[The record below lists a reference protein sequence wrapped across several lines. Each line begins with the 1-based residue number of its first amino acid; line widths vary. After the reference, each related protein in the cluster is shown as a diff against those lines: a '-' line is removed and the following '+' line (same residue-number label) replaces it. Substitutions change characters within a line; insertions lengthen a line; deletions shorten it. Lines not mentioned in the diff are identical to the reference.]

1 VSLLEI
7 DGVSVQFG
15 GLAALDDVTLHAQA
29 GAVTGL
35 IGPNGAGKT
44 TLFNV
49 ITGLERPR
57 AGVIRFDGA
66 NITALRTHRRAAL
79 GIARTFQRLEVFGSL
94 SVRDNVR
101 VAAEMDAG
109 ANGRLLQT
117 DEVLDRC
124 GLISVA
130 DERVD
135 TLPTGQARLV
145 ELARALAA
153 RPRLLLL
160 DEPSSGLNEDE
171 TAALGRLL
179 TELTAD
185 GLAVLLVEHDMPFVM
200 STCSDI
206 HVLDFGRVIA
216 TGPPSDVRSDEAVIV
231 AYLGDTHAG
240 QENRSRT
247 TEPAGADPVAAVE
260 LRDVH
265 AGYGDIEVLHGVN
278 LSVRVGEV
286 FALLGANGAGK
297 STLLKVLSAQLAPS
311 AGEIELLGTVVNGA
325 TPDALARA
333 GVCLIPEGRGVF
345 RNLTVI
351 ENLRMVTYAGTDLAT
366 VIDRAF
372 THFPRLAERRDQT
385 AGTLSG
391 GEQQMLALARAL
403 AGNPRILLLDELS
416 MGLAPL
422 VVEQL
427 YEVAGGIAAEGVT
440 TVVVE
445 QFAHGILDIAHRA
458 AVMQNGRI
466 EEIGTP
472 SDIAGALAGVYLGDH
487 RT

>member
-1 VSLLEI
+1 VALLEI

-15 GLAALDDVTLHAQA
+15 GLAALDDVTLRAEA
-29 GAVTGL
+29 GAITGL

-49 ITGLERPR
+49 ITGMERPR
-57 AGVIRFDGA
+57 SGVVRFDGT

-101 VAAEMDAG
+101 VAAEMG
-109 ANGRLLQT
+109 GGTRRRPHGT
-117 DEVLDRC
+117 DDVLDRC
-124 GLISVA
+124 GLADVA

-160 DEPSSGLNEDE
+160 DEPSSGLNENE
-171 TAALGRLL
+171 TGALGGLL
-179 TELTAD
+179 TEMITD

-200 STCSDI
+200 STCADI

-216 TGPPSDVRSDEAVIV
+216 TGPPSEVRTDETVIA

-240 QENRSRT
+240 NEGLPQPA
-247 TEPAGADPVAAVE
+247 EPAVADPVAAVE
-260 LRDVH
+260 LRGVH
-265 AGYGDIEVLHGVN
+265 AGYGDIEVLHGVD

-297 STLLKVLSAQLAPS
+297 STLLKVVSSQLAPT

-325 TPDALARA
+325 SPDALARA

-345 RNLTVI
+345 RNLTVL
-351 ENLRMVTYAGTDLAT
+351 ENLRMVTYAGVDLAT
-366 VIDRAF
+366 IVDRAF
-372 THFPRLAERRDQT
+372 TQFPRLAQRRDQT

-403 AGNPRILLLDELS
+403 AGHPRVLFLDELS

-427 YEVAGGIAAEGVT
+427 YEVVGGIADAGVT
-440 TVVVE
+440 TIVVE
-445 QFAHGILDIAHRA
+445 QFAHGILDVAHTA

-466 EEIGTP
+466 EQIGTP